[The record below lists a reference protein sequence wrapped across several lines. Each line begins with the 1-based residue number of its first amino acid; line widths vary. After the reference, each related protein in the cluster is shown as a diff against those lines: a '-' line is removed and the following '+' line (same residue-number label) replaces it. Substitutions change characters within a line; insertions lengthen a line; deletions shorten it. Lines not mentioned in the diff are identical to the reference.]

1 MSESFPENSPTV
13 LLIIDMMNDLEF
25 EDGEAMLP
33 GAVSAA
39 KAIAKL
45 KQDARQRGVPIVYV
59 NDNFG
64 KWRSNFAQIVDH
76 CLHDGVRGKELVELL
91 EPDEDDYFVI
101 KSKHSGFYGTTL
113 EILLRNMG
121 ARHLVL
127 TGITADIC
135 VLFTAQDAYMRDYD
149 IVVPRDCV
157 ACVEEDTKLFTL
169 KHLERACKATIV
181 DTDNMKWDFD
191 SE

>member
-1 MSESFPENSPTV
+1 MSESFPENSPVV

-25 EDGEAMLP
+25 DDGEAMLP
-33 GAVSAA
+33 GAVEAA
-39 KAIAKL
+39 RSIARL
-45 KQDARQRGVPIVYV
+45 KKEARQRQVPVVYV

-64 KWRSNFAQIVDH
+64 KWRSNFAQIVEH
-76 CLHDGVRGKELVELL
+76 CLKDDVRGQPLVELL
-91 EPDEDDYFVI
+91 EPDDQDYFVI

-121 ARHLVL
+121 ARHLIL

-149 IVVPRDCV
+149 IVVPQDCV
-157 ACVEEDTKLFTL
+157 ACVEDGTKRFTL
-169 KHLERACKATIV
+169 QHLERACKAKIV
-181 DTDNMKWDFD
+181 DTDNMTWDFD